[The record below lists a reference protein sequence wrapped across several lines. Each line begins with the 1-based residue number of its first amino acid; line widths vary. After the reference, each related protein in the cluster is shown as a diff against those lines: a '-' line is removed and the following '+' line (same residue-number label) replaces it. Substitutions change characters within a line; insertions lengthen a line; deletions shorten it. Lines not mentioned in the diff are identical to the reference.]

1 MAGESPDAPA
11 RDGKVP
17 VLEVRGLTKRFSGV
31 TAVSGLDLAVRAG
44 EVHVLLGENG
54 AGKSTLVAMISG
66 LVRPDE
72 GAILVDG
79 RRRALGAPRHA
90 LRLGI
95 GTVFQHSMLVPTLTV
110 AENLALG
117 GRWWRAPALGETAA
131 TLRRLAGELGLD
143 IDPEAVAGELSL
155 GERQQVEILRA
166 ILRGS
171 RVLVLDEATA
181 MLTPQGAAELGA
193 LVRRLVGRGIGV
205 VFITHKL
212 NEAFDIGDRI
222 TVLRQGRK
230 VGELVPRDF
239 ASRGVDELQS
249 AVVELMFGPAA
260 PGRGRV
266 PDAGDP
272 PRPRPRRDGPP
283 VLRVRDLGTDS
294 AGGNA
299 PAGISFDVAPGEVL
313 GIAGIDG
320 NGQKRL
326 AEAIAGQLPYRGSVE
341 LDGRKVD
348 GLDVGERSRLGLR
361 YITDDRLGEG
371 TVGSFSVALNLV
383 LKEIGE
389 PPCWRHGIERR
400 DRIAERA
407 RDLVAAFDVRT
418 PGIGTPV
425 GRLSGGNIQK
435 VLLAREL
442 TGSARAVICSK
453 PTNGLDL
460 KTTRDVRERILRA
473 AASGIAIVLISTDLD
488 EVLELSNRIAVMARG
503 RLVGMVANGPEARRR
518 VGEIML
524 GIVR

>member
-1 MAGESPDAPA
+1 MAGESRDAPA

-17 VLEVRGLTKRFSGV
+17 VLEVRGLTKRFPGV

-44 EVHVLLGENG
+44 EVHVFLGENG

-66 LVRPDE
+66 LIRPDE
-72 GAILVDG
+72 GEILVDG
-79 RRRALGAPRHA
+79 RRRALGSPRHA

-117 GRWWRAPALGETAA
+117 GPWWRAPALAETAA
-131 TLRRLAGELGLD
+131 TLRRLAGELGLE

-181 MLTPQGAAELGA
+181 MLTPQGVAELGA

-230 VGELVPRDF
+230 VGELVLRDVP
-239 ASRGVDELQS
+239 SRGIDELQS
-249 AVVELMFGPAA
+249 EVVELMFGPTA
-260 PGRGRV
+260 PGRSA
-266 PDAGDP
+266 PDVGEP
-272 PRPRPRRDGPP
+272 PRPQPRRGVPP

-299 PAGISFDVAPGEVL
+299 PAGISFDVAPGEIL

-389 PPCWRHGIERR
+389 PPCWRYGIERR
-400 DRIAERA
+400 DRIAERT
-407 RDLVAAFDVRT
+407 RDLVAAFDVRA

-473 AASGIAIVLISTDLD
+473 AASGMAIVLISTDLD
-488 EVLELSNRIAVMARG
+488 EVLELSDRIAVMSRG

-518 VGEIML
+518 VGELML